1 LASPDALTR
10 IRGNSLLHMHTC
22 TPPLVHMRPASLR
35 RTCGHTC
42 RHAHSEAQT
51 EVHMHAHIHKNMHTY
66 AHTHTHTNTQTHT
79 QLTHTQA
86 ATMVVVGV
94 LLLLLCIPVAGASWG
109 ATAVAEGAFVQHT
122 RTVPALLLP
131 TLLHK

>member
-1 LASPDALTR
+1 
-10 IRGNSLLHMHTC
+10 
-22 TPPLVHMRPASLR
+22 
-35 RTCGHTC
+35 
-42 RHAHSEAQT
+42 
-51 EVHMHAHIHKNMHTY
+51 MHTY
-66 AHTHTHTNTQTHT
+66 TKICTHTHTHTHTNTQTHT